1 MVRVCK
7 NSIAYIQMVE
17 LLIGIVEMS
26 DSEKLNELLAQLQ

>member
-1 MVRVCK
+1 MRVCK